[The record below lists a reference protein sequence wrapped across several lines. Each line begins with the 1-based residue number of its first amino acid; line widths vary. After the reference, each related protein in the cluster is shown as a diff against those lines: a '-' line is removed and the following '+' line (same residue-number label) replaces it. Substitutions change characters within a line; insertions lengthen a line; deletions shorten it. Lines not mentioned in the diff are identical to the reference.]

1 MSAKNLA
8 RELKILFH
16 TFRQEP
22 TDEALVGYR
31 EALVGLTDDEMTRAR
46 QRACAECK
54 FMPVPAE
61 LCELAA
67 PEVLEEPI
75 PEITFPGVNGF
86 KMPAGGW
93 RALFGHFNAE
103 RQRDGEPMI
112 DPESFPPEFLPSMAF
127 DGSESMDKLIKAP

>member
-1 MSAKNLA
+1 MSAKSLA

-22 TDEALVGYR
+22 TEEALIGYR
-31 EALVGLTDDEMTRAR
+31 EALDALTDAELTRAR

-61 LCELAA
+61 LRELAA
-67 PEVLEEPI
+67 PDAPEEVV
-75 PEITFPGVNGF
+75 PEITFPGVKGF

-103 RQRDGEPMI
+103 RQRDGEPML
-112 DPESFPPEFLPSMAF
+112 DPENFPPQMLPSLA
-127 DGSESMDKLIKAP
+127 SEDAETETPKTP